1 VLIVLAVALLGGHIR
16 KRKIHSEK
24 TLQPG
29 QHGGDSSTGE
39 LSQELFEGL
48 LESAPDGIIIADSRG
63 NVILVNSQ
71 TEKMFGYPRGELL
84 GQPIEIFVPVRYQ
97 PPHALHRETYYSAP
111 TTRTMGTGL
120 ELSARRR
127 DGSEFPVEISLS
139 PLKTEE
145 GILVT
150 AIIRDVTERYKA
162 AEALRK
168 AHDELEL
175 RVRERTAALLKATA
189 ENEHIQAQLYRTEK
203 LAEIGQLAAGVAHEI
218 RNPLAGIRGAI
229 EVLRENTLPYEVR
242 QQLMV
247 EILQRVD
254 RLNHAVQDLLEYAK
268 PMSPTKVQIQLN
280 DLLDSAIEGLM
291 HDPKLQKIEVV
302 KHIRCRAVVNTD
314 PMLVERIFINIFL
327 NAVQAMENGGRLE
340 ITLDQ
345 QDGQALIAFTDAGSG
360 IPPEHLDSI
369 FNPFFTTRAKGSG
382 LGLALC
388 KKYVEELGGSIRVKS
403 ELGKGSTFLVFLP
416 TAEIP

>member
-1 VLIVLAVALLGGHIR
+1 M
-16 KRKIHSEK
+16 
-24 TLQPG
+24 
-29 QHGGDSSTGE
+29 
-39 LSQELFEGL
+39 
-48 LESAPDGIIIADSRG
+48 GIG
-63 NVILVNSQ
+63 
-71 TEKMFGYPRGELL
+71 M
-84 GQPIEIFVPVRYQ
+84 
-97 PPHALHRETYYSAP
+97 
-111 TTRTMGTGL
+111 

-150 AIIRDVTERYKA
+150 AIIRDVTERHQA

-168 AHDELEL
+168 AHDELEV
-175 RVRERTAALLKATA
+175 RVQERTAALLKATA
-189 ENEHIQAQLYRTEK
+189 ENEQIQAQLYRTEK

-229 EVLRENTLPYEVR
+229 EVLRENTLPHEVR

-254 RLNHAVQDLLEYAK
+254 RLNHAVHDLLEYAK

-280 DLLDSAIEGLM
+280 DLLDSAIQGLM
-291 HDPKLQKIEVV
+291 HDPQLQKIEVV
-302 KHIRCRAVVNTD
+302 KHIRCQTVVTTD
-314 PMLVERIFINIFL
+314 PMLVERILINIFL
-327 NAVQAMENGGRLE
+327 NAVQAMEYGGRIE

-345 QDGQALIAFTDAGSG
+345 QDEQALIAFTDAGPG

-369 FNPFFTTRAKGSG
+369 FNPFFTTRTKGSG

-388 KKYVEELGGSIRVKS
+388 RKYIEVLGGSIKVKS
-403 ELGKGSTFLVFLP
+403 KLGQGSTFLVFLP
-416 TAEIP
+416 SAKIS